1 MTAEDQSDYERF
13 KKMLDR
19 LGKAIV
25 MSADSET
32 SEIIRRRLFEW
43 DERAVTSEGKVMLPK
58 DAIQTCNE
66 YGDWVIDH

>member
-1 MTAEDQSDYERF
+1 MLLAVSAPASELEMGAEDHADYERF

-25 MSADSET
+25 TAAEAET

-43 DERAVTSEGKVMLPK
+43 GGLSPEGR
-58 DAIQTCNE
+58 IFWT
-66 YGDWVIDH
+66 